1 MKIKLFNCRH
11 LASAN
16 NTFEFAFHLLEQ
28 ALLYGRQRWQC
39 RRRKLFK
46 SDYPVNKQ
54 IHRFPVCLIFR
65 RNNVALKPKNT
76 NTLYNFVYC
85 NSFAGR
91 GLTFGTDRYLAA
103 MAKNV

>member
-1 MKIKLFNCRH
+1 MKIKLFTCCH
-11 LASAN
+11 LVSAN

-28 ALLYGRQRWQC
+28 LYCMAVSVGNA
-39 RRRKLFK
+39 RRKLFK

-76 NTLYNFVYC
+76 NTLCNFVYC
-85 NSFAGR
+85 NSFAGP
-91 GLTFGTDRYLAA
+91 GLIFGTDRYLAA
-103 MAKNV
+103 MAENV